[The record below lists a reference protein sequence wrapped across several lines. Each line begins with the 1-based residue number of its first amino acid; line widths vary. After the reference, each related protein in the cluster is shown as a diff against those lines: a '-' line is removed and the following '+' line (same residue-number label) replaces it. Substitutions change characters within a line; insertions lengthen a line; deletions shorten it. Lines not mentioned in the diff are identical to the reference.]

1 MKKKILVLS
10 LISLLL
16 LAGCKNK
23 VELKDGK
30 QVIASV
36 KGKKITAEELF
47 DDLKKNYG
55 ASSVIKEIDTFIIKK
70 EISDSDSK
78 QAKEYAKSQVSVM
91 KQQYE
96 QAGYK
101 WEDALSQYGY
111 SSEKEL
117 VEEYQLSKE
126 KEMVAKKY
134 IKKNITDEEIKAYY
148 DKEIYGTYTVK
159 HILITPDVEDKA
171 SDEEK
176 EKANEKAK
184 KTAKEVIKKLDE
196 GAKWKDLVKKYSDDK
211 GSKDKEGLIEN
222 FTKGDV
228 VDEFFEATLK
238 LKDGKYTKEPVES
251 TYGYHIIL
259 KVSNTKKPSLK
270 DSTSKI
276 KEEIATNKMNNDDT
290 LLNKTWIDIRKS
302 YDLKISDSDVQSGY
316 NKMKSNN

>member
-30 QVIASV
+30 QVVASV

-159 HILITPDVEDKA
+159 HILITPDVEDNA

>member
-30 QVIASV
+30 QVVASV

-184 KTAKEVIKKLDE
+184 NTAKEVIKKLDE

-316 NKMKSNN
+316 NKIKSNN

>member
-30 QVIASV
+30 QVVASI

>member
-30 QVIASV
+30 QVVASV

-126 KEMVAKKY
+126 KEMIAKKY

>member
-30 QVIASV
+30 QVVASV

-117 VEEYQLSKE
+117 VEEYKLSKE

>member
-30 QVIASV
+30 QVVASV

-159 HILITPDVEDKA
+159 HILITPDIEDKA

>member
-30 QVIASV
+30 QVVASV

-316 NKMKSNN
+316 NKMKSNK

>member
-30 QVIASV
+30 QVVASV

>member
-30 QVIASV
+30 QVVASV

-70 EISDSDSK
+70 EISDSDAK